1 MANSSDPVI
10 EDISCPSNG
19 THLSQCSITIPTDS
33 SICSV
38 NDDPV
43 LAGTCTKCK
52 YLQLVTLYCNLF

>member
-19 THLSQCSITIPTDS
+19 IHLSQCSITIPTDS

-38 NDDPV
+38 NDPV

-52 YLQLVTLYCNLF
+52 YL